1 MINKTDKTLP
11 RPNRKEG
18 EETNPQYHDER
29 RHYFRNSRHL
39 IDNREY
45 FGQLFIKTSAT

>member
-18 EETNPQYHDER
+18 EETQIPN
-29 RHYFRNSRHL
+29 
-39 IDNREY
+39 IMMREDIT
-45 FGQLFIKTSAT
+45 LEILDI